1 MNVNRLELTDL
12 EAGARARR
20 IYEFDSD
27 FCVSYVNYTQANEQV
42 ESQLLLTLE
51 KSDERRTFAFFDP
64 EFEET
69 NKNLASA
76 KGLFISSISN
86 SDMSL
91 SRIEIGDCDGNIF
104 FNAKRCKNI
113 TPTA

>member
-1 MNVNRLELTDL
+1 MDVNRSALTDSDT
-12 EAGARARR
+12 RQSR

-27 FCVSYVNYTQANEQV
+27 FCVSYVNYTGASKQV

-51 KSDERRTFAFFDP
+51 RDDERRTFAFFDP
-64 EFEET
+64 EFAET
-69 NKNLASA
+69 DKNLVSA
-76 KGLFISSISN
+76 RGVFISSISN
-86 SDMSL
+86 SEMTS
-91 SRIEIGDCDGNIF
+91 SRIEIGDRDGNIF

>member
-1 MNVNRLELTDL
+1 MDFNRSAAVTDL
-12 EAGARARR
+12 DVNQNR

-27 FCVSYVNYTQANEQV
+27 FCISYVNYTQANQQV

-51 KSDERRTFAFFDP
+51 RDDERRTFAFFDP
-64 EFEET
+64 EFKET
-69 NKNLASA
+69 DKNLVSA

-86 SDMSL
+86 SEMTS

-113 TPTA
+113 TPAA